1 MGSRRLSASVP
12 AASKRSR
19 SAGRRKKPRRAN
31 PWNPLAPL
39 LVGLCFGLA
48 YAVTGRLLEGRLGG
62 LVKLGHRFEP
72 KAVPGT
78 TLESLRMRF
87 GAERVDLL
95 APAPQP
101 EQKRDPDSESLN
113 AAAESTQPSAAE
125 LQELPLIDP
134 LEGLLPLPLTPAV
147 ESAESFEPVVI
158 PEQAE
163 FAEPSVP
170 LVITEQPQPALPAA
184 PQPPFPSATVGAPP
198 PPRR

>member
-1 MGSRRLSASVP
+1 MMGSRRLSASVP

-19 SAGRRKKPRRAN
+19 AAGRRKPRRPN

-87 GAERVDLL
+87 GAETVDLL

-101 EQKRDPDSESLN
+101 ESQAEPTPEPLT
-113 AAAESTQPSAAE
+113 AAAESTQPSAAD
-125 LQELPLIDP
+125 LLELPLIDP
-134 LEGLLPLPLTPAV
+134 LEGLPPMPLQPAAPTAAP
-147 ESAESFEPVVI
+147 SAPR
-158 PEQAE
+158 
-163 FAEPSVP
+163 
-170 LVITEQPQPALPAA
+170 VITEQPEPALPLV
-184 PQPPFPSATVGAPP
+184 PQPPPPSATVGAPP
-198 PPRR
+198 PPRDEQP

>member
-1 MGSRRLSASVP
+1 MMGSRRLSASVP
-12 AASKRSR
+12 AASKKSR
-19 SAGRRKKPRRAN
+19 AAGRRKSRRPN

-87 GAERVDLL
+87 GAETVDLL

-101 EQKRDPDSESLN
+101 ESQAEPTPEPLT
-113 AAAESTQPSAAE
+113 AAAESTQPSAAD
-125 LQELPLIDP
+125 LLELPLIDP
-134 LEGLLPLPLTPAV
+134 LEGLPPLPLQPAAPTAAP
-147 ESAESFEPVVI
+147 SAPR
-158 PEQAE
+158 
-163 FAEPSVP
+163 
-170 LVITEQPQPALPAA
+170 VITEQPEPALPLV
-184 PQPPFPSATVGAPP
+184 PQPLPPSATVGAPP
-198 PPRR
+198 PPRDEQP

>member
-1 MGSRRLSASVP
+1 MMGARQLSASVP
-12 AASKRSR
+12 SASKSSR
-19 SAGRRKKPRRAN
+19 SSGRRKPRRPN
-31 PWNPLAPL
+31 PWNPVAPL

-48 YAVTGRLLEGRLGG
+48 YAMTGRLLEGRLGG

-72 KAVPGT
+72 KEVPGT

-87 GAERVDLL
+87 GADRVDLL

-101 EQKRDPDSESLN
+101 DLKADPESESLK

-147 ESAESFEPVVI
+147 ESAEPSAPVVI
-158 PEQAE
+158 PEQEE
-163 FAEPSVP
+163 FTEPSTP

-184 PQPPFPSATVGAPP
+184 PQPPFPSATVDAPP